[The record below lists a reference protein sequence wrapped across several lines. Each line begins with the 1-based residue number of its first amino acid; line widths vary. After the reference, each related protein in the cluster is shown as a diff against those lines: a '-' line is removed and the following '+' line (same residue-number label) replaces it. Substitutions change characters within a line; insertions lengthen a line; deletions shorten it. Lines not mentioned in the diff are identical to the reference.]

1 VGKNGLGWDR
11 VSLWQEL
18 AIDDVQRRTLILR
31 CHRARFEGPHI
42 YDGSVDIHV
51 TVNQRVADNLRPDHA
66 ESFPCK
72 LVAESSG
79 MEKFTKERYIVLQ
92 NSEWRMLT
100 RFIAII
106 GLWIVIMGLLVYRG
120 SAWFLQSKSG
130 N

>member
-1 VGKNGLGWDR
+1 
-11 VSLWQEL
+11 
-18 AIDDVQRRTLILR
+18 
-31 CHRARFEGPHI
+31 
-42 YDGSVDIHV
+42 
-51 TVNQRVADNLRPDHA
+51 VNQRVADNLNPDHA

-79 MEKFTKERYIVLQ
+79 MKIFTKKRYIVLQ

-106 GLWIVIMGLLVYRG
+106 GLWIVIMGLLVYRD
-120 SAWFLQSKSG
+120 SAWFLQTKSG